1 MSQFLTRYAGQL
13 LLLYLGFT
21 AVQQVGQGL
30 DLGSAP
36 FEQKMISLFENNP
49 DSLQIASNQLM
60 QQFGQQF
67 GQQAAQPM
75 NTLYNQAV
83 VPVVNQMAAI
93 QRQGTA
99 AAQGLGRPLPNA
111 TAYPGQRV
119 QQRNYAPSSV
129 QPHRPGFV
137 QNMELPAGGMT
148 RTSMVVNYER

>member
-1 MSQFLTRYAGQL
+1 MTQFLTRYAGQL

-21 AVQQVGQGL
+21 AVQHAGQGL
-30 DLGSAP
+30 DLGESS

-75 NTLYNQAV
+75 NTIYSQAV
-83 VPVVNQMAAI
+83 VPVVRELANMRNGGMAAGQGFSQQQPGAVQPT
-93 QRQGTA
+93 QRI
-99 AAQGLGRPLPNA
+99 
-111 TAYPGQRV
+111 
-119 QQRNYAPSSV
+119 QQREYYPAKPPQRS
-129 QPHRPGFV
+129 GFV
-137 QNMELPAGGMT
+137 QNMELPAAGVT